1 MLQRFLD
8 RQLPPFARSTHP
20 IMRYTIQ
27 GRGAGRSGRALRMF
41 LFGAVFL
48 LLVLGSYVINSIGF
62 RSAAEPASLL
72 DRVFL
77 ICYWP
82 LVLLQVFMR
91 FAAFGATTSTVSD
104 ESARETWE
112 SLKIT
117 TEGAGL
123 ALRTRWASVFYA
135 LAPLLL
141 IVVGARVVFVI
152 FQTVTLATTANG
164 RMIDLMLSG
173 TTPLGTESVLGF
185 GPIMIGIFIFAIQ
198 MTTALLSPFAA
209 LAFDAS
215 LGAFIGTVVRDR
227 WLGLLGRLL
236 FTLLRMAVTGFSL
249 LFGALALGMSV
260 FGASGGIQPAALDAF
275 PFAALRGLVG
285 AFLGLTEGDL
295 GLNFLSLDHVQ
306 RLYTGLDYG
315 VFIGVAALLYML
327 LQAFAARALLNA
339 AVRRASRADYR

>member
-20 IMRYTIQ
+20 ILRYTMQ
-27 GRGAGRSGRALRMF
+27 GRGAGRSGRVLRMF
-41 LFGAVFL
+41 LFGAAFV
-48 LLVLGSYVINSIGF
+48 LLVLGSYVINTIGF
-62 RSAAEPASLL
+62 RFTAEPASLL

-117 TEGAGL
+117 TEGAAL
-123 ALRTRWASVFYA
+123 TLRTRWASVFYA

-141 IVVGARVVFVI
+141 LVVGARVVFVV
-152 FQTVTLATTANG
+152 FQTVTLTTEYNG
-164 RMIDLMLSG
+164 RFIDLMLSG
-173 TTPLGTESVLGF
+173 TTPLGTEPVLGF
-185 GPIMIGIFIFAIQ
+185 GPIMIGIFIFAMQ
-198 MTTALLSPFAA
+198 MTTALLSPFVA
-209 LAFDAS
+209 LAFDAA
-215 LGAFIGTVVRDR
+215 LGTFIGTVVRDR
-227 WLGLLGRLL
+227 WIGLLGRLL

-260 FGASGGIQPAALDAF
+260 FGAPGGFAPADAV
-275 PFAALRGLVG
+275 PFASALRGLVG

-295 GLNFLSLDHVQ
+295 GLNFLSLAHVQ

-339 AVRRASRADYR
+339 AVRRASRADRR